1 MTSSFLA
8 WSVAAILVF
17 WAVGAYNRLIRLRA
31 EVNTCFSQVQGQLE
45 QQVGL
50 VNSVLPADPREALD
64 DDLAFLAQIQAA
76 SAQLA
81 ACLDAARP
89 RPLDHERLAAIA
101 SAAQVL
107 TRAWERAEREDL
119 HDLAGPQLPA
129 ALTDDRARLVRLTED
144 AVQQFD
150 HAVDRYNHAIAQF
163 PAVLLAWI
171 FGFKPGRRF

>member
-8 WSVAAILVF
+8 WSVVAILVF

-31 EVNTCFSQVQGQLE
+31 EVNTSFTEVQGQLE
-45 QQVGL
+45 QQARL
-50 VNSVLPADPREALD
+50 VDSILPADPREAFD
-64 DDLAFLAQIQAA
+64 EDLAFLAQIQAA

-101 SAAQVL
+101 SASQVL

-129 ALTDDRARLVRLTED
+129 SLTDTRARLGRETAA
-144 AVQQFD
+144 AVAQFD
-150 HAVDRYNHAIAQF
+150 GAVDRYNQAIEQF
-163 PAVLLAWI
+163 PALLLASV
-171 FGFKPGRRF
+171 FSFKPGLRF